1 MEKITKIIQWFSQQS
16 SFIKLNNK
24 LNLNNINIH
33 KEFEFMQILNLLYG
47 YNLESTNTKRS
58 NFPAID
64 LIDNKNKIA
73 VQVTS
78 DTSINK
84 IKDTLEKIKNT
95 DYKDY
100 EIIFLYLCDETPKN
114 TRKKIDEFNFNC
126 KCLSFIDLIREF
138 QNNTKAINEFLYKME
153 QKDVYEYLCEYL
165 ILPNQWIFDGLKG
178 AFCKLKPN
186 YKIVNIYNIPSPYS
200 KSRPYYDWL
209 NSIDA
214 ISKHY
219 AYMKNKPIPISYIK
233 IGYNK
238 INILNGLILLYDFYE
253 ENLTIASPTQYFI
266 QSPYKSIIALYLEGY
281 IANDKDASKNIK
293 ARLTYLYYLYGEEN
307 INLSFND
314 FINKR
319 NVLHYKKTYD
329 GSKWIPIIFF
339 QDAEEQNKFSE
350 FVKDNINKF
359 DYSKASEKYKDK
371 IDFDWK
377 NEDALINCC
386 FHYWAYDL
394 YWDCFKGK

>member
-24 LNLNNINIH
+24 LNLNDINIH

-47 YNLESTNTKRS
+47 YNLESTNTKKS

-73 VQVTS
+73 IQVTS

-84 IKDTLEKIKNT
+84 IKYTLEKIKNT
-95 DYKDY
+95 NYKDY
-100 EIIFLYLCDETPKN
+100 KIFFLYLCDETPKN
-114 TRKKIDEFNFNC
+114 TLKKIDEFNC

-138 QNNTKAINEFLYKME
+138 QNNQKAINEFLFKIE

-165 ILPNQWIFDGLKG
+165 ILPNQWVFDGFKG
-178 AFCKLKPN
+178 AFCKLNPN
-186 YKIVNIYNIPSPYS
+186 YKIINIYKIPSPYS
-200 KSRPYYDWL
+200 KNRPDYDWF
-209 NSIDA
+209 NSIYA

-219 AYMKNKPIPISYIK
+219 INMKDKPIPISYIK

-238 INILNGLILLYDFYE
+238 IDILNGLILLYNFYE
-253 ENLTIASPTQYFI
+253 ENLIIASPNIYCSI
-266 QSPYKSIIALYLEGY
+266 LPYKSLVGGLYLGGY
-281 IANDKDASKNIK
+281 IYNDNDANKNIK
-293 ARLTYLYYLYGEEN
+293 ARLTYLYYVYGEDN

-314 FINKR
+314 FVNKR
-319 NVLHYKKTYD
+319 NILHYKKNND
-329 GSKWIPIIFF
+329 SSKWIPIIFF
-339 QDAEEQNKFSE
+339 QDTEEQNKFRD
-350 FVKDNINKF
+350 FVKDNIDKF
-359 DYSKASEKYKDK
+359 DYSKSSKKYEDK
-371 IDFDWK
+371 IDLNWK

>member
-165 ILPNQWIFDGLKG
+165 ILPNQWIFDGNG
-178 AFCKLKPN
+178 MAFCKLNPN
-186 YKIVNIYNIPSPYS
+186 YEVVELDNPSWN
-200 KSRPYYDWL
+200 RPVEYWL
-209 NSIDA
+209 NSVNY

-219 AYMKNKPIPISYIK
+219 NKKKSIPIYDIQINYNTKNIK
-233 IGYNK
+233 STF
-238 INILNGLILLYDFYE
+238 LYSFHE
-253 ENLTIASPTQYFI
+253 ENLTIAPPSQYFI
-266 QSPYKSIIALYLEGY
+266 QTPYKSIIALYLEGY

-319 NVLHYKKTYD
+319 NVLHYNKTYD
-329 GSKWIPIIFF
+329 NSKWIPIIFF
-339 QDAEEQNKFSE
+339 QDEEEQNKFSE

-359 DYSKASEKYKDK
+359 DYSKVSEKYEDK
-371 IDFDWK
+371 IDFNWN
-377 NEDALINCC
+377 NEDAIINCC

>member
-24 LNLNNINIH
+24 LNLNDINIH

-47 YNLESTNTKRS
+47 YNLESTNTKKS

-73 VQVTS
+73 IQVTS
-78 DTSINK
+78 DISINK
-84 IKDTLEKIKNT
+84 IKDTLEKIKNM

-100 EIIFLYLCDETPKN
+100 QIIFLYLCDETPKN
-114 TRKKIDEFNFNC
+114 TRKKIDEFNC

-138 QNNTKAINEFLYKME
+138 QNNQKAIDEFLFKIE

-165 ILPNQWIFDGLKG
+165 ILPNQWIFDGNGG
-178 AFCKLKPN
+178 AFCKLNPN
-186 YKIVNIYNIPSPYS
+186 YEILKLDNTFGYISDG
-200 KSRPYYDWL
+200 DWF
-209 NSIDA
+209 NSINA

-219 AYMKNKPIPISYIK
+219 NKEKPMPKYDIQINYNTKCIK
-233 IGYNK
+233 QTF
-238 INILNGLILLYDFYE
+238 LYSFYE
-253 ENLTIASPTQYFI
+253 EDLTIAPPSQYFI
-266 QSPYKSIIALYLEGY
+266 ETPYKSIIALYLEGY
-281 IANDKDASKNIK
+281 IANDKDANNNIK
-293 ARLTYLYYLYGEEN
+293 ARLTYLYYFYGEDN

-319 NVLHYKKTYD
+319 NVLQYKKTYD
-329 GSKWIPIIFF
+329 SCRWIPIIFF
-339 QDAEEQNKFSE
+339 QDTEEQNKFSK
-350 FVKDNINKF
+350 FVKENIDKF
-359 DYSKASEKYKDK
+359 DYSKASEKYEYK
-371 IDFDWK
+371 IDFNWK
-377 NEDALINCC
+377 NEGALINCC